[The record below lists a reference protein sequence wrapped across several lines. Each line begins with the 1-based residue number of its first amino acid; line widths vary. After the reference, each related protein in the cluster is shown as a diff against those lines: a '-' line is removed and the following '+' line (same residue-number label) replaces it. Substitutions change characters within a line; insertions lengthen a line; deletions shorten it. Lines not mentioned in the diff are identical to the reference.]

1 MAQAAERGDVGPP
14 LVTAGEKDSLVRFL
28 DYLRDSIAHKLDGLS
43 EEEVRRAL
51 VPSRTTLMMLIK
63 HLARVELRWFC
74 INFAGQSMPEVP
86 ADPYPTDSDTIPA
99 VLAAYRAAVVQA
111 NAAIAAGDLDQRA
124 VRSRTAEPPTLR
136 WILIHM
142 IEETARHAGHADIL
156 REQIDGA
163 VGR

>member
-1 MAQAAERGDVGPP
+1 
-14 LVTAGEKDSLVRFL
+14 
-28 DYLRDSIAHKLDGLS
+28 

-74 INFAGQSMPEVP
+74 INFAGQSIPEVP
-86 ADPYPTDSDTIPA
+86 ADPYPTETDTIPA
-99 VLAAYRAAVVQA
+99 VLAAYRAAAVQA
-111 NAAIAAGDLDQRA
+111 NAAIAAGDINQRA
-124 VRSRTAEPPTLR
+124 ARSRGDDPPTLR

>member
-1 MAQAAERGDVGPP
+1 MASTDRGDVGPP
-14 LVTAGEKDSLVRFL
+14 LILADEKASLVAFL

-43 EEEVRRAL
+43 EDDVRRGL

-74 INFAGQSMPEVP
+74 INFAGQDVPELP
-86 ADPYPTDSDTIPA
+86 ADPYPQPDDTVTSVI
-99 VLAAYRAAVVQA
+99 AAYKASIVQA
-111 NAAIAAGDLDQRA
+111 NAAIAAGGLDQRA
-124 VRSRTAEPPTLR
+124 VRSRSEEKPTLR
-136 WILIHM
+136 WILLHM
-142 IEETARHAGHADIL
+142 VEETARHAGHADIL